1 MFSST
6 VALVS
11 RTVRTCQDCIRER
24 LLPGLRKSIS
34 GLLGGN
40 SDWSLEIDPQDSQTL
55 LFHFPRAGG
64 PGLAYITPAVRIE
77 LGARSDHW
85 LGGTPPILTSQGW
98 LLLYHGGSSSTSE
111 WRSRSHSHR
120 YRLCRN
126 AAWHCS
132 GRGSFVLAK
141 VNVIARKGIAAATLL
156 QPRGSPARKPERC
169 GLAQMGSIARSISSA
184 CERRPRL

>member
-55 LFHFPRAGG
+55 LFH
-64 PGLAYITPAVRIE
+64 LTPSFKPSDRLFAPVGKNSANSRNPANAPLVRRWQYFMKCFAI
-77 LGARSDHW
+77 SW
-85 LGGTPPILTSQGW
+85 
-98 LLLYHGGSSSTSE
+98 
-111 WRSRSHSHR
+111 
-120 YRLCRN
+120 
-126 AAWHCS
+126 
-132 GRGSFVLAK
+132 
-141 VNVIARKGIAAATLL
+141 ATV
-156 QPRGSPARKPERC
+156 
-169 GLAQMGSIARSISSA
+169 
-184 CERRPRL
+184 